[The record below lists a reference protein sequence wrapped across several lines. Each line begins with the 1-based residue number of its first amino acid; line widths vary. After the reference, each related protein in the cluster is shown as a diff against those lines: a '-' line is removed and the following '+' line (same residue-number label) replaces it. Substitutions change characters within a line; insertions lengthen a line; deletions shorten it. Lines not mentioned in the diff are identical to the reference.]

1 MANQYSI
8 TVSDESDR
16 ILKDLRS
23 KGYKMSQLIDV
34 AIKTLNRDALM
45 RLITHERILDSRSR
59 VDEE

>member
-16 ILKDLRS
+16 ILKDLKD

-45 RLITHERILDSRSR
+45 RLISHERILRSVR
-59 VDEE
+59 DDE

>member
-16 ILKDLRS
+16 ILKQL
-23 KGYKMSQLIDV
+23 KEQGYKVSQLIDV

-45 RLITHERILDSRSR
+45 RLISHERILRSR
-59 VDEE
+59 DDN

>member
-16 ILKDLRS
+16 ILKDLKDR
-23 KGYKMSQLIDV
+23 GYKMSQLIDV

-45 RLITHERILDSRSR
+45 RLITHERILNRSR
-59 VDEE
+59 KDEE